1 MFTMTLFLHNIE
13 RVTVVIGTE
22 ECVVDC
28 HSPHSTL
35 DRILAPLTSS
45 PLYEYEL
52 QEVNI

>member
-22 ECVVDC
+22 ECADDC

-35 DRILAPLTSS
+35 DRILPPVTSS